1 MKKNGF
7 TLIEVLA
14 IMIILGIL
22 IVLTIPGYL
31 TVLKDV
37 RRDNYQS
44 KVREIEV
51 AAEKYGERIKDE
63 VKNAGAACY
72 RINVEKLI
80 KRGELTSD
88 SDKEDVIYNVTNNTP
103 LDGEIRIC
111 YDNEDFEL
119 KAYYTMNFNTS
130 SRYYKGEKV
139 TIDDEEHKN
148 KIYECLHDYP
158 GNKSGIEGTYVE
170 KNKTLPYFKEIKS

>member
-14 IMIILGIL
+14 VLIILGIL
-22 IVLTIPGYL
+22 ISLTVPAYL

-37 RRDNYQS
+37 KRDNYNS

-51 AAEKYGERIKDE
+51 AANKYGDKIKDE
-63 VKNAGAACY
+63 VKLAGETCY
-72 RINVEKLI
+72 RITVKKLI
-80 KRGELTSD
+80 QMGELTSD
-88 SDKEDVIYNVTNNTP
+88 SDYEDVIYSPADDSP
-103 LDGEIRIC
+103 LSSEIRIC
-111 YDNEDFEL
+111 YDESNFDINS
-119 KAYYTMNFNTS
+119 YYTLDFNS
-130 SRYYKGEKV
+130 NKVYHKKEKV
-139 TIDDEEHKN
+139 AIGN

-170 KNKTLPYFKEIKS
+170 RNKTLPYFKEIKS